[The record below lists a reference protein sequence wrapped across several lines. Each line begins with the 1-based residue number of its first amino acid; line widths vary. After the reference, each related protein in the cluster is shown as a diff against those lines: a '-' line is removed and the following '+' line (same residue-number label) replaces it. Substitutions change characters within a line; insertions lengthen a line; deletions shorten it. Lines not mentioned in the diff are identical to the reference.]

1 MPYIVYIPNCNHNIS
16 STIMP
21 TTYEVFPQTALS
33 PVVSR
38 VPGTVAITTI
48 VRAWFCRSFLASIAI
63 VTITIGWVAIPIG
76 VSIAAIVRISK
87 GRSLLSSP
95 E

>member
-1 MPYIVYIPNCNHNIS
+1 
-16 STIMP
+16 MP
-21 TTYEVFPQTALS
+21 TTLEVFNQTILS

-38 VPGTVAITTI
+38 VSVAVAISTI
-48 VRAWFCRSFLASIAI
+48 VRAGFCRSFLSPIAI
-63 VTITIGWVAIPIG
+63 VTITRVWVAIAVG
-76 VSIAAIVRISK
+76 VSIAAIVRFSK